1 MTEGISKGVANGRR
15 QADRPN
21 LQNISKHRQAQYDA
35 PPGATPAEPEL
46 ETMTPEQSL
55 AELERLVRAHPDK
68 INIEA
73 SVADALEHATRLL
86 LIEDFRVVLGEPRR
100 AILDS
105 VELQVA
111 AALQA
116 EPPNRIRKHR
126 PGFVEGYPDEEAA
139 FATLH
144 ELVALEL
151 VRSWTKLD
159 GFYRFSQSISHD
171 PAQFKLMAEFD
182 GGAGWHVV
190 GFLDR
195 PLPLDQ
201 LPKWCDPYAQP
212 ASAPDRSSEW
222 R

>member
-1 MTEGISKGVANGRR
+1 MAEWTSCGKGRW
-15 QADRPN
+15 QSDRPN
-21 LQNISKHRQAQYDA
+21 LVNIAKNRQAQYDA
-35 PPGATPAEPEL
+35 LSGSAAPL
-46 ETMTPEQSL
+46 ETMTPEQSR

-73 SVADALEHATRLL
+73 SVVDALEHATRLL

-116 EPPNRIRKHR
+116 EPPNRIRRHR
-126 PGFVEGYPDEEAA
+126 PGFVEGYPDEEE
-139 FATLH
+139 FATVH

-151 VRSWTKLD
+151 VHSWTKLD
-159 GFYRFSQSISHD
+159 GFYRFSQSISRD
-171 PAQFKLMAEFD
+171 PAQFLLMAEFN
-182 GGAGWHVV
+182 GGSRWHVV
-190 GFLDR
+190 GYLDR

-201 LPKWCDPYAQP
+201 LPKWCDPRAQP
-212 ASAPDRSSEW
+212 ASAPNRLPEW